1 MSCSYDGNSGDLI
14 LPAAIDKN
22 SADCESRCFESCTY
36 NNMDEVQQDI
46 LREDCNEACISSGGE
61 VTYTGEDL
69 YAMYCSRLAFT
80 RPEEIPNCCQGLC
93 ISLSNSNNLDQCTE
107 ECSAFS
113 PLAEKPTTTD
123 ETTTDETTTDETTT
137 GGTTTDETT
146 TGGTTTDETTT
157 GGTTT
162 DETTTGGTTTDETT
176 TGGTTTDEGG
186 ATDDTTNYTKCMDIT
201 DCISPD
207 CTCENNV
214 PSVWT
219 PQFQAWFSGVMEK
232 VIFHKLQN
240 DPDLNS
246 LESDT
251 LTKYSTEV
259 TACLLDKAIQIPPL
273 EIENEWDGWI
283 VSCIK
288 ELEDNYN
295 ITTNTTEN
303 VLFIAA
309 ASVAAT
315 STGVTEDEEPSNSHT
330 TTIIIV
336 VVVVLV
342 LIGLGYLAKQ
352 RGMF

>member
-1 MSCSYDGNSGDLI
+1 MSCSYNGNSGDLE
-14 LPAAIDKN
+14 LPITVDKN
-22 SADCESRCFESCTY
+22 SADCESQCFSSCSY
-36 NNMDEVQQDI
+36 NNMDSVQQDI
-46 LREDCNEACISSGGE
+46 LLEDCNEACMSSGGE

-80 RPEEIPNCCQGLC
+80 TPEEIPDCCQGMC
-93 ISLSNSNNLDQCTE
+93 ISLSNTNNLQECTS

-113 PLAEKPTTTD
+113 PLAKKPTTTDETTIDETTTDETTID
-123 ETTTDETTTDETTT
+123 ETTTDETTTDET
-137 GGTTTDETT
+137 
-146 TGGTTTDETTT
+146 
-157 GGTTT
+157 
-162 DETTTGGTTTDETT
+162 
-176 TGGTTTDEGG
+176 
-186 ATDDTTNYTKCMDIT
+186 NCMDLT

-219 PQFQAWFSGVMEK
+219 PQFQAWFVGVMEK

-259 TACLLDKAIQIPPL
+259 TACLLGKAIEIPPL
-273 EIENEWDGWI
+273 EIKNEWDGWI

-315 STGVTEDEEPSNSHT
+315 STGVIEDEEPSNSHT

-336 VVVVLV
+336 VVVILV

-352 RGMF
+352 RRALPFPTVEYKLK

>member
-1 MSCSYDGNSGDLI
+1 MSCSYYANSGDLE
-14 LPAAIDKN
+14 LPITVDKN
-22 SADCESRCFESCTY
+22 SADCESQCFSSCSY
-36 NNMDEVQQDI
+36 NNMDSVQQDI
-46 LREDCNEACISSGGE
+46 LLEDCNEACMSSGGE

-69 YAMYCSRLAFT
+69 YAMHCSRLAFT
-80 RPEEIPNCCQGLC
+80 TPEEIPDCCQGMC
-93 ISLSNSNNLDQCTE
+93 ISLSNSNNLQQCTA

-123 ETTTDETTTDETTT
+123 ETTTDETTTD
-137 GGTTTDETT
+137 GTTTDETT
-146 TGGTTTDETTT
+146 TDETTTDGTTTDETTT
-157 GGTTT
+157 DDTTTDGTTTDGTTT
-162 DETTTGGTTTDETT
+162 DETTTDDTTTDETT
-176 TGGTTTDEGG
+176 TDY
-186 ATDDTTNYTKCMDIT
+186 TNCMDLT

-219 PQFQAWFSGVMEK
+219 PQFQAWFVGVMEK

-273 EIENEWDGWI
+273 EIKNEWDGWI

-309 ASVAAT
+309 ASAAAT
-315 STGVTEDEEPSNSHT
+315 STGVIEDEEPSNSHT

-336 VVVVLV
+336 VVVILV

>member
-1 MSCSYDGNSGDLI
+1 MRP
-14 LPAAIDKN
+14 LP
-22 SADCESRCFESCTY
+22 T
-36 NNMDEVQQDI
+36 
-46 LREDCNEACISSGGE
+46 
-61 VTYTGEDL
+61 
-69 YAMYCSRLAFT
+69 
-80 RPEEIPNCCQGLC
+80 IP
-93 ISLSNSNNLDQCTE
+93 
-107 ECSAFS
+107 
-113 PLAEKPTTTD
+113 TD

-137 GGTTTDETT
+137 DY
-146 TGGTTTDETTT
+146 
-157 GGTTT
+157 
-162 DETTTGGTTTDETT
+162 
-176 TGGTTTDEGG
+176 
-186 ATDDTTNYTKCMDIT
+186 TNCMDLT

-219 PQFQAWFSGVMEK
+219 PQFQAWFVGVMEK

-259 TACLLDKAIQIPPL
+259 ASCLLDKAIQIPPL
-273 EIENEWDGWI
+273 EIKNEWDGWI

-309 ASVAAT
+309 ASAAAT
-315 STGVTEDEEPSNSHT
+315 STGVIEDEESSNSHT

-336 VVVVLV
+336 VIVILV

-352 RGMF
+352 RGIF

>member
-1 MSCSYDGNSGDLI
+1 MSCPYDGNSGKLE
-14 LPAAIDKN
+14 LPTTIDKN
-22 SADCESRCFESCTY
+22 SSDCEAQCFETCSS
-36 NNMDEVQQDI
+36 NNMDANSQSL
-46 LREDCNEACISSGGE
+46 LRENCVGACISSGGE
-61 VTYTGEDL
+61 VTYTGEDI
-69 YAMYCSRLAFT
+69 YAMNCSRLAFT
-80 RPEEIPNCCQGLC
+80 SPEEIPNCCQGMCL
-93 ISLSNSNNLDQCTE
+93 SLSNTNNLEQCIS

-113 PLAEKPTTTD
+113 PLAEKPTTNETTTDETTTDETTTDETSTNETTTD

-137 GGTTTDETT
+137 DETTTDETST
-146 TGGTTTDETTT
+146 DETTTDETS
-157 GGTTT
+157 T
-162 DETTTGGTTTDETT
+162 DE
-176 TGGTTTDEGG
+176 
-186 ATDDTTNYTKCMDIT
+186 TTNYTKCMDIT
-201 DCISPD
+201 DCIAPD

-219 PQFQAWFSGVMEK
+219 PQFQAWFAEVMEK

-259 TACLLDKAIQIPPL
+259 TTCLLGKAIQIPPL
-273 EIENEWDGWI
+273 EIKNEWDGWI

-288 ELEDNYN
+288 ELEDKYN

-315 STGVTEDEEPSNSHT
+315 SSGVTEDDEPSNSHT

-336 VVVVLV
+336 IVVILV
-342 LIGLGYLAKQ
+342 LLGIGYLAKQ

>member
-1 MSCSYDGNSGDLI
+1 MSCSYDGNSGDLK
-14 LPAAIDKN
+14 LPITVNKN
-22 SADCESRCFESCTY
+22 SADCESQCFSSCSY
-36 NNMDEVQQDI
+36 NNMDSVQQDI
-46 LREDCNEACISSGGE
+46 LVEDCNEACMSSGGE

-80 RPEEIPNCCQGLC
+80 TPEEIPDCCQGMC
-93 ISLSNSNNLDQCTE
+93 ISLSNTNNLQECTS

-137 GGTTTDETT
+137 DETTTDET
-146 TGGTTTDETTT
+146 
-157 GGTTT
+157 
-162 DETTTGGTTTDETT
+162 
-176 TGGTTTDEGG
+176 
-186 ATDDTTNYTKCMDIT
+186 NCMDLT

-219 PQFQAWFSGVMEK
+219 PQFQAWFVGVMEK

-259 TACLLDKAIQIPPL
+259 TACLLDKAIEIPPL
-273 EIENEWDGWI
+273 EIKNEWDGWI
-283 VSCIK
+283 VSCIT

-315 STGVTEDEEPSNSHT
+315 SSGVIEDEEPSNSHT

-336 VVVVLV
+336 VVVILV

-352 RGMF
+352 RRALPFPTVEYKLK